1 MKPRL
6 TPCFTTSALFRVDDN
21 GWTWMAPGAGHRLA
35 REEPRFPPAKLP
47 LRSGRVSAHIL
58 QQRPPRGGAMDAG
71 PRLSRELSVPRPLL
85 GPAPP
90 PTSAP
95 AERNWGHRGGAG
107 GWSVFA
113 LRMLNEG
120 QEGPSHTEATAEGQ
134 VTTKGRL
141 PLEGCPTME
150 DGHPQKRGQRLDRGQ
165 QLQGPSS
172 APSGRGCAVP
182 PSGHLWAPP
191 GARAGSRGAARSGHR
206 KQPGPPPPPPPRPPR
221 MLQTRSSCLRSRLGA
236 RARTDR
242 SRIRSC

>member
-1 MKPRL
+1 MRNL
-6 TPCFTTSALFRVDDN
+6 ASHQRSCHLDQEGCRRTSCNSGPQGAEP
-21 GWTWMAPGAGHRLA
+21 WTRSPPEPGTQCAPTS
-35 REEPRFPPAKLP
+35 P
-47 LRSGRVSAHIL
+47 
-58 QQRPPRGGAMDAG
+58 G
-71 PRLSRELSVPRPLL
+71 PRT
-85 GPAPP
+85 P

-107 GWSVFA
+107 GWSVLA

-120 QEGPSHTEATAEGQ
+120 REGPSHTEATAEGQ

-206 KQPGPPPPPPPRPPR
+206 KQPGPPPQPPPRPPR
-221 MLQTRSSCLRSRLGA
+221 MLQTRSSCLRSQLGA